1 MGEKAVP
8 LVAKRKV
15 RQTWR
20 DIVAERGDEAVL
32 ARFEAICRETE
43 DAGEAAYRALEAAGL
58 LWRVDEP
65 GRMAAVAATPEDSS
79 GS

>member
-1 MGEKAVP
+1 MP

-20 DIVAERGDEAVL
+20 DVVAERAGKQAKTAL
-32 ARFEAICRETE
+32 AEFDAIFRETE
-43 DAGEAAYRALEAAGL
+43 DAGEAAYRVLETAGL

-65 GRMAAVAATPEDSS
+65 GLMAALAATPDSS
-79 GS
+79 SEN